1 MGNSWLGQWV
11 CEARMAGHAKPVT
24 MTLWMLA
31 ATAAAAASVPSVSIS

>member
-24 MTLWMLA
+24 MTLLMLA
-31 ATAAAAASVPSVSIS
+31 AAAAASVPSVSIS